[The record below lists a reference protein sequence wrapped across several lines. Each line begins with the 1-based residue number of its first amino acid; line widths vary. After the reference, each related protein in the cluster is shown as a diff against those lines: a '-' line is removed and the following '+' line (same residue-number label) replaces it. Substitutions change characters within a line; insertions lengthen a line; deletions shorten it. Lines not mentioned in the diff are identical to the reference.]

1 MSTLRYSYDSESDCG
16 YIRIGKGDVARTES
30 LTGSL
35 HVDRDGHENIVGIE
49 VLTATDP
56 SWIPHVTNLLADSV
70 PDASLVSA
78 TVPGHGGHQSPRERN
93 EGLDRD
99 RRPPGR
105 RDHRGHASRLS
116 RRPRPVGQALPPSAA
131 EGCFSDGVR
140 RGGAVGGGDH
150 FAVGAGVAGR
160 VAGGVG
166 AAAPDGVGVPAVV
179 GAHVRGEVAHR

>member
-78 TVPGHGGHQSPRERN
+78 RFRDMVATSRHGSETKGSTVTAGP
-93 EGLDRD
+93 L
-99 RRPPGR
+99 
-105 RDHRGHASRLS
+105 
-116 RRPRPVGQALPPSAA
+116 A
-131 EGCFSDGVR
+131 EGTT
-140 RGGAVGGGDH
+140 GGTQ
-150 FAVGAGVAGR
+150 VA
-160 VAGGVG
+160 
-166 AAAPDGVGVPAVV
+166 
-179 GAHVRGEVAHR
+179 